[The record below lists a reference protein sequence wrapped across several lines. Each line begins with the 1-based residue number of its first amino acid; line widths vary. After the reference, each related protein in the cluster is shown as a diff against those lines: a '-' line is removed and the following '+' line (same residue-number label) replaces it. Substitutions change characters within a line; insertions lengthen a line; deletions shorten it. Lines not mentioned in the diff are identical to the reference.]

1 MNMKPLM
8 IYRNIASVNPVSDFV
23 KYKLYMYDYYK
34 EHIED
39 KVDSYTR
46 QMKSFQKNQHYY
58 TFDNGLISLKPAWNC
73 DAFYYTDY
81 SHYLEHHVVRYQFLK
96 NIKERLKNVYE
107 DRLETFYKT
116 VYSPSN
122 VAKLLDDGYEIEDA
136 FLALEENTKY
146 VAP

>member
-1 MNMKPLM
+1 M
-8 IYRNIASVNPVSDFV
+8 IYRNIASTNPVSDFV

-39 KVDSYTR
+39 KVDTYTK
-46 QMKSFQKNQHYY
+46 QMKSFQSNQYYY
-58 TFDNGLISLKPAWNC
+58 TFDDGSIWTPPVWNC
-73 DAFYYTDY
+73 EAFYYTDY
-81 SHYLEHHVVRYQFLK
+81 SHYLDHHVTRYRFLK
-96 NIKERLKNVYE
+96 NIKDRLKIGYE

-136 FLALEENTKY
+136 FLVLAEDTKY

>member
-1 MNMKPLM
+1 MKPLM
-8 IYRNIASVNPVSDFV
+8 MYRKIASANPLSDFV

-34 EHIED
+34 QHIED
-39 KVDSYTR
+39 KVDTYTR
-46 QMKSFQKNQHYY
+46 QMKNFQTNQYYY
-58 TFDNGLISLKPAWNC
+58 TFDNGNNWKPPVWNC

-81 SHYLEHHVVRYQFLK
+81 SHYLEHHVVRYRFLK
-96 NIKERLKNVYE
+96 NIKEYLKIGYE

-136 FLALEENTKY
+136 FLVLEEDTKY

>member
-1 MNMKPLM
+1 M
-8 IYRNIASVNPVSDFV
+8 IYRNIASTNPVSDFV

-39 KVDSYTR
+39 KVDTYTK
-46 QMKSFQKNQHYY
+46 QMKSFQSNQYYY
-58 TFDNGLISLKPAWNC
+58 TFDDGSIWTPPVWNC
-73 DAFYYTDY
+73 EAFYYTDY
-81 SHYLEHHVVRYQFLK
+81 SHYLEHHVVRYRFLK
-96 NIKERLKNVYE
+96 NIKDHLKIGYE

-136 FLALEENTKY
+136 FLVLAEDTKY